1 MRNIFS
7 KPFTLYLFS
16 EQYWDWVDLK
26 MSSNEK
32 WLEGGFALN
41 DDQIETP
48 AAKEIRL
55 SDYTDMSPLGNW
67 IPEIPT
73 FNSSATEQ
81 EKSGI

>member
-1 MRNIFS
+1 
-7 KPFTLYLFS
+7 
-16 EQYWDWVDLK
+16 

-81 EKSGI
+81 DKSGILIIFYISNCAILLKMFLLFT